1 MKKTKHER
9 VAEGLISL
17 VRVFRLMGCKGSQG
31 MKPPPLH
38 PQYWVLWMLMRK
50 PRTMTELSYQLQRSK
65 PNMTAIVGKLM
76 REGKV
81 RHMQGQKDHRVVMI
95 EITPKGRAFTKQLK
109 RNVREAIR
117 KNISGLSDY
126 ELDYLCNSLENVN
139 AIMEKILRE
148 KYGGA

>member
-1 MKKTKHER
+1 
-9 VAEGLISL
+9 
-17 VRVFRLMGCKGSQG
+17 
-31 MKPPPLH
+31 
-38 PQYWVLWMLMRK
+38 
-50 PRTMTELSYQLQRSK
+50 
-65 PNMTAIVGKLM
+65 MTAIVGKLM